1 MTNLVVALQA
11 EARPIIETLDLVQD
25 RPAGIFP
32 VYCNGDLSLVVSG
45 IGRIHCAAA
54 VTHLFHRTAQRV
66 DQAWLNIG
74 IAGHQQVPIGSVL
87 LASRITEHAS
97 GRSWYPPYV
106 LDVKLLRSP
115 LVTVDKPERCYPDC
129 CAYDMEAA
137 GFYQIACRCSTAELV
152 QSLKII
158 SDNPGSDLDL
168 AVDEISLLIA
178 DQMSAIESAVRQL
191 SDLSHVVDTVRAP
204 PDLSSLY
211 LEQWHFTVSQRH
223 RLATLLGRLKVRSGQ
238 LPNLPG
244 TSECQDARG
253 VLRWLESKLSA
264 LPVNLSVPQGKDG
277 ADRDEQQS

>member
-11 EARPIIETLDLVQD
+11 EAGPIIGALDLVSA

-45 IGRIHCAAA
+45 IGRTHSAAA

-74 IAGHQQVPIGSVL
+74 IAGHQQAPIGSVL

-115 LVTVDKPERCYPDC
+115 LVTVDEPERHYPDC
-129 CAYDMEAA
+129 CAYDMEAS
-137 GFYQIACRCSTAELV
+137 GFYQIACRCSTGELV

-168 AVDEISLLIA
+168 TADQISLLIA
-178 DQMSAIESAVRQL
+178 NQMSAIEGAVGQL
-191 SDLSHVVDTVRAP
+191 SDLSHVVDTVRAL

-223 RLATLLGRLKVRSGQ
+223 RLPALLSRLKVRSGQ
-238 LPNLPG
+238 LPNIPG

-264 LPVNLSVPQGKDG
+264 LPVNLSVPQGEDA
-277 ADRDEQQS
+277 ADRVEQQP